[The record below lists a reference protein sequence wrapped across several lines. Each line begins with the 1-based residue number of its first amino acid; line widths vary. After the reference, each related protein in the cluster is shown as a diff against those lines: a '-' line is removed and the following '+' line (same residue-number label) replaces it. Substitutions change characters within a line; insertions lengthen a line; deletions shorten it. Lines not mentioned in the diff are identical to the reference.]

1 MANCIIGKF
10 IVLFTVKV
18 IYRNKSYWRL
28 FSCDHAFQ
36 VVRQILLSHLLQEW
50 EERHQLGA
58 LVGRR
63 ASGFTL
69 MGGMEMNQKKMM
81 MIDM

>member
-1 MANCIIGKF
+1 M
-10 IVLFTVKV
+10 L
-18 IYRNKSYWRL
+18 
-28 FSCDHAFQ
+28 FQ

-69 MGGMEMNQKKMM
+69 MGGMEMNQKKKK
-81 MIDM
+81 